1 MWFTIWQSA
10 KSIASDSW
18 FANRGVAPTLVCWQ
32 EFFYRRFASNVGL
45 GHRPCRGQAG
55 RTPSDRQS
63 WMQRVQW
70 GWVKLFLRYSA
81 IIHPDKSQWETL
93 SEAQTSLLFFQDCR
107 GESSEQISLAPED
120 KEHKGWREQA
130 LLSLSVPWA
139 WDGVTEFN
147 SILQFK
153 GVWSDG

>member
-1 MWFTIWQSA
+1 MWFAIWQSA

-70 GWVKLFLRYSA
+70 GWVKQFFRYST
-81 IIHPDKSQWETL
+81 IIHPDKSQRETF

-107 GESSEQISLAPED
+107 GESSEQISLARTRSTKEEGSRLYYRSPEH
-120 KEHKGWREQA
+120 EMA
-130 LLSLSVPWA
+130 LLSLIR
-139 WDGVTEFN
+139 FCN
-147 SILQFK
+147 SKVFGLTGK
-153 GVWSDG
+153 L